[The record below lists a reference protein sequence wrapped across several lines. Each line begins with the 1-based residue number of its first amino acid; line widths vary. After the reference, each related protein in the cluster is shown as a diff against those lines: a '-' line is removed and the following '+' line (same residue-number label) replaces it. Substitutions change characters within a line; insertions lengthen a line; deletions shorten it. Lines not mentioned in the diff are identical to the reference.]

1 MAWNFTSATSGQ
13 LKEGALLLADFNG
26 IQNFKGR
33 SASDT
38 VNYFSSPTSGSVKTW
53 EYDSNQFKVVEDKI
67 TLVDMD
73 VINASADADTV
84 RFKAA
89 FKGIFNAGGGSDTL
103 ELLANGSVTR
113 FTGGAQGA
121 DATGDKIVGPAAGA
135 VWQLNA
141 DKNTLTDAAG
151 AELIGNFQEVETLQ
165 ADSAGEDTLVS
176 TRTDNIWSLSS
187 ANSGLFN
194 NAINF
199 SGFDYLVGSDFK
211 DNFIFNFLGS
221 FGKGVDALKGENT
234 VQLNAV
240 NRVAL
245 GWGDKNVNGVK
256 GANKIIGSNSLDSEL
271 SLISNVG
278 LTWTIDRLDGGAISD
293 GSTTFNFD
301 QYKNIKGSK
310 LANDFRF
317 TNAGRISASLDGG
330 EGTDSLQ
337 GLNRDNTWQLGQTFS
352 ITALGDSSAY
362 VTNATNI
369 ERLLGNT
376 GNDTFGVNARVKAII
391 TGGEGD
397 DRLVL
402 APGSQLDGSFT
413 GDGGTNT
420 VESQLA
426 ASRWEL
432 SSTANGVIFN
442 GEETALSYSGA
453 NNWVALAGGDNQLS
467 FANLAVD
474 LQWVINA
481 SSNERAAGQ
490 VWAVVQPGSSSQFSG
505 FNHITGAKGT
515 DDMTLAA
522 AISQINLGEGNN
534 RLTLQTG
541 AKVTRL
547 SAGAGSDEIKSFA
560 AANLWTLLSSS
571 EGKLSTPSL
580 DVVGQFTGFDVLT
593 GSGNDRLSAAA
604 GANKWFVN

>member
-1 MAWNFTSATSGQ
+1 
-13 LKEGALLLADFNG
+13 
-26 IQNFKGR
+26 
-33 SASDT
+33 
-38 VNYFSSPTSGSVKTW
+38 
-53 EYDSNQFKVVEDKI
+53 
-67 TLVDMD
+67 
-73 VINASADADTV
+73 
-84 RFKAA
+84 
-89 FKGIFNAGGGSDTL
+89 
-103 ELLANGSVTR
+103 
-113 FTGGAQGA
+113 
-121 DATGDKIVGPAAGA
+121 
-135 VWQLNA
+135 
-141 DKNTLTDAAG
+141 
-151 AELIGNFQEVETLQ
+151 LQ

-199 SGFDYLVGSDFK
+199 GGFDYLVGSDFK
-211 DNFIFNFLGS
+211 DNFIFNFVGS

-245 GWGDKNVNGVK
+245 DWGDKNVNGVK

-310 LANDFRF
+310 LADDFRF

-330 EGTDSLQ
+330 EGTDSVQ
-337 GLNRDNTWQLGQTFS
+337 GLARDNTWQLGQTFS

-376 GNDTFGVNARVKAII
+376 SNDTFGVNARVKATI

-426 ASRWEL
+426 ASRWDL

-442 GEETALSYSGA
+442 GDETALSYSGA

-490 VWAVVQPGSSSQFSG
+490 VWAAVQPGSSSQFSG

-515 DDMTLAA
+515 DDITLAA

-547 SAGAGSDEIKSFA
+547 SAGAGSDEIKSFS
-560 AANLWTLLSSS
+560 AANLWTLLSAT

-593 GSGNDRLSAAA
+593 GSGNDRLSATAA
-604 GANKWFVN
+604 ANKWFVNGPGSGNLNNAYTFTGFGRLQGNSGTDTFEIGALGSMGTLEGGEGEDTLTARNSANSWSFTRNDTGVIRATGEQTNYLGFGGIETFTGAAAAADSIRLDPEVTQVKLAAGGQAGDELFVNYRDNLNLTSDGASWLGVSGVKKVTAQPLTANRSA